1 MRIITCTIKNTG
13 NGDLSWVADHLDHG
27 VWSDGK
33 APTERA
39 NVIAPGREGM
49 FESRDG
55 GDIPIIGSIA
65 TGTEGW
71 VLYRTFW
78 SEFVGSNS
86 EVFIRISW
94 NIPFL
99 MFDQP
104 TDAFDVQ
111 VSRYDPRQTMGA
123 AEFNERDPTKPPPPK
138 PGVFVA
144 GPGGGDFL
152 SDTVPWVLVPAL
164 WPMVLTGSKLGIN
177 TTITVPYSAPPTATT
192 IPIGT
197 PRTGKKTLKPMVNST
212 PDSWEGSWS
221 AEGVSAR
228 IGKMAG
234 GSLRVTVDEPMG
246 HFEYEGIRINRIL
259 LRKMLTEPGGTI
271 SAAGGTRQARRREE
285 GAGAARQRISR
296 IAILNDR
303 FSFRR
308 AAEDGSLTVVSP
320 KKMIS
325 AASRFVLEAEEG
337 VGLAEAR
344 TKPVA
349 TRVFDNIVSSSV
361 ESLTRLA
368 DGRHQLDGDYLSL
381 PHDATLE
388 IYLVRQA
395 GQDVDVRLRYRRPGL
410 IASAIAGGNIDKILE
425 YHPDVH

>member
-1 MRIITCTIKNTG
+1 
-13 NGDLSWVADHLDHG
+13 
-27 VWSDGK
+27 
-33 APTERA
+33 
-39 NVIAPGREGM
+39 M

-99 MFDQP
+99 AFDRP
-104 TDAFDVQ
+104 TDAFDVR
-111 VSRYDPRQTMGA
+111 VSRYDPRQTVGA
-123 AEFNERDPTKPPPPK
+123 AEFNEQDPTKPPPPM
-138 PGVFVA
+138 PGVFIA

-152 SDTVPWVLVPAL
+152 SDTVPWVLSPAL
-164 WPMVLTGSKLGIN
+164 WPMILTGSKLGIN
-177 TTITVPYSAPPTATT
+177 ATITVPYSAPRTATT

-212 PDSWEGSWS
+212 PDSWEGAWS

-228 IGKMAG
+228 ISKMAG
-234 GSLRVTVDEPMG
+234 GTLRVTVDEPLG
-246 HFEYEGIRINRIL
+246 HFEYDGIRINRIL
-259 LRKMLTEPGGTI
+259 LRKILTEPGATI
-271 SAAGGTRQARRREE
+271 SVAGGTRQARRREV
-285 GAGAARQRISR
+285 GAEAVRQSVSR
-296 IAILNDR
+296 VTTLNDR
-303 FSFRR
+303 FSFKR

-325 AASRFVLEAEEG
+325 AMSHFALEAEEG

-344 TKPVA
+344 TRPIDTSVLDHVVTSPV
-349 TRVFDNIVSSSV
+349 D
-361 ESLTRLA
+361 SLTRLA
-368 DGRHQLDGDYLSL
+368 DGRHQMDGDYLSL
-381 PHDATLE
+381 AHDATLE

-395 GQDVDVRLRYRRPGL
+395 RQDVDVRLRYRRPGH
-410 IASAIAGGNIDKILE
+410 IASALAGGNIDKMLE